1 MKYYN
6 INRNAEQGLGQ
17 HTDERG
23 TITDLFYNRSMNHGC
38 VITNEPGAVRGNH
51 YHKLTTQY
59 TLVLNGTL
67 TYYSK
72 PVDSNEPAQ
81 MFVAGHGDMII
92 SEPGEIHAMK
102 TGSHG
107 CTFMAFAE
115 GPRGGEDYESDT
127 YRVDSIVSG
136 EYK

>member
-6 INRNAEQGLGQ
+6 INHNAEKGLGQ

-23 TITDLFYNRSMNHGC
+23 TITDMFYAKTINHGC
-38 VITNEPGAVRGNH
+38 IITNKPLAVRGNH

-59 TLVLNGTL
+59 TLVLSGSLNYYARTL
-67 TYYSK
+67 DNNDIQTFT
-72 PVDSNEPAQ
+72 AI
-81 MFVAGHGDMII
+81 HGDMII
-92 SEPGEIHAMK
+92 SEPGEIHAMRA
-102 TGSHG
+102 GEHG

-127 YRVDSIVSG
+127 YRVDSIVPG
-136 EYK
+136 DYQ

>member
-6 INRNAEQGLGQ
+6 INKNIEKGLGQ

-23 TITDLFYNRSMNHGC
+23 TITDMFYARDMNHGC
-38 VITNEPGAVRGNH
+38 IITNQPGAVRGNH

-59 TLVLNGTL
+59 TLILSGTL

-72 PVDSNEPAQ
+72 HIDSDEPVQ
-81 MFVAGHGDMII
+81 TFVAGHGDMII
-92 SEPGEIHAMK
+92 SEPGEIHAMR
-102 TGSHG
+102 TGEHG
-107 CTFMAFAE
+107 STFLAFAE

-127 YRVDSIVSG
+127 YRVDSIIL
-136 EYK
+136 